1 MKEEDE
7 ILRKFGAGNSFTVPD
22 GYFDNLTAEV
32 MNKLPEKETK
42 LQVQRQNLVWQR
54 VRPWLYMAAVFSG
67 LLIGIRFM
75 VINATK
81 SEKATVATVD
91 LTSEDVP
98 DEYIEAAIDHSM
110 MDDYSLYKYLTDAES
125 ETIQ

>member
-1 MKEEDE
+1 MKEDDE
-7 ILRKFGAGNSFTVPD
+7 ILKKFGAGNCFTVPD

-42 LQVQRQNLVWQR
+42 LQIKRQNTVWQR

-75 VINATK
+75 VTNTTK
-81 SEKATVATVD
+81 SEKTTIATVD
-91 LTSEDVP
+91 LKGTDIP
-98 DEYIEAAIDHSM
+98 DEYIETAIDHSM
-110 MDDYSLYKYLTDAES
+110 MDDYSLYQYLTEADS

>member
-7 ILRKFGAGNSFTVPD
+7 ILRKFGAGNYFTVPD

-42 LQVQRQNLVWQR
+42 LQIKRQNTVWQR

-75 VINATK
+75 FTNTTK
-81 SEKATVATVD
+81 SEKTTIATVD
-91 LTSEDVP
+91 LKGTDIP
-98 DEYIEAAIDHSM
+98 DEYIETAIDHSM
-110 MDDYSLYKYLTDAES
+110 MDDYSLYQYLTEADS